1 MENFWKIGENFEH
14 PKHTCTDLDPVLLRA
29 TFEIPWSNPI
39 STKVARNIA
48 ESDMFVR
55 IPGWI
60 NDSDW
65 LMNTHIFCFTFC
77 NILWCFIPFLIHSLR
92 IHFRHSFLLLLIY
105 IFLYHL
111 SLSCYG
117 TNSSEIKGTHPRYTS
132 LDIKNVSFHNMNSRN
147 LISQNFMVFQPG
159 SSQSKYNKP
168 LFTSWT
174 YYP

>member
-1 MENFWKIGENFEH
+1 MILIG
-14 PKHTCTDLDPVLLRA
+14 
-29 TFEIPWSNPI
+29 W
-39 STKVARNIA
+39 
-48 ESDMFVR
+48 
-55 IPGWI
+55 W
-60 NDSDW
+60 
-65 LMNTHIFCFTFC
+65 THIFCFTFC

-147 LISQNFMVFQPG
+147 FISQNFMVFQPELYLA
-159 SSQSKYNKP
+159 SLNTTNHYLRAEPTTLNLS
-168 LFTSWT
+168 LFHSCSRLFVHNLVFNFWID
-174 YYP
+174 YMSVKINIL

>member
-1 MENFWKIGENFEH
+1 MENFWKIGENFED

-117 TNSSEIKGTHPRYTS
+117 TNSSEIKATYPRYTS
-132 LDIKNVSFHNMNSRN
+132 LDIKKCIVPQHEFPELYLTKLYGLFN
-147 LISQNFMVFQPG
+147 L
-159 SSQSKYNKP
+159 
-168 LFTSWT
+168 TSLNQI
-174 YYP
+174 P